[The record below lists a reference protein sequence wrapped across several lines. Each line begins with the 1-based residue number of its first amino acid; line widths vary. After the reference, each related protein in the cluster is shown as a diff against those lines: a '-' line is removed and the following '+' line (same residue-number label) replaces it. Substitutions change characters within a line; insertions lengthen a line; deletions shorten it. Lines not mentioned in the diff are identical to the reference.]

1 MEADFQGY
9 DLFYQF
15 INAYAPFGFRGIDR
29 NNPLVLRLED
39 MMEQNNQYFFIADLF
54 QAKILFT
61 SKRSMQMIGIKPE
74 ELNPYHAIEA
84 AHPDDVY
91 RNTRG
96 WAKLLQMAN
105 DLLGFT
111 GGSSLLSV
119 NMKLRNPAGDYREIL
134 FQCYLFYKELPY
146 KTVYSLQ
153 VHTDISHFKMKKI
166 GYHYYTGN
174 DLMNFRYPDQELLML
189 GHPFSKRE
197 FEIIKLIALGLNSYE
212 IAEKLFISTNTV
224 NTHRRNIL
232 LKTSTPQLSDL
243 IYSLKDQGII

>member
-29 NNPLVLRLED
+29 NKPLMLRLEE

-54 QAKILFT
+54 QANILFT
-61 SKRSMQMIGIKPE
+61 SQRSMQMLGVKPE

-84 AHPDDVY
+84 AHPDEVY

-96 WAKLLQMAN
+96 WAKLLLMGN
-105 DLLGFT
+105 ELIGT
-111 GGSSLLSV
+111 SGGTSLFSV
-119 NMKLRNPAGDYREIL
+119 NMKLMDPQGVYKEIL
-134 FQCYLFYKELPY
+134 FQCYLFYREIPY

-153 VHTDISHFKMKKI
+153 VHTDINHFKMSKNC
-166 GYHYYTGN
+166 YHYYAGT
-174 DLMNFRYPDQELLML
+174 DLSNFRYPDEKLLMM

-197 FEIIKLIALGLNSYE
+197 FEIIKLVALGLNSKD

-232 LKTSTPQLSDL
+232 KKTQKSNLSDL
-243 IYSLKDQGII
+243 ILELKDQGII